1 MIFGIIKDF
10 IESKKFT
17 LKTLCIQHVTLVKPP
32 WKALEIKFNLKFGK
46 KREIWGLYWIVR
58 IAKYR
63 GRYPST
69 LLIRTILANNP
80 FTKIFQNFKTYF
92 LTTFN
97 TFLMKTAWFW
107 NLYFKLLLIKLF
119 VPILDLSRFEL
130 NGYSPVSVLSRE
142 ASTSL

>member
-1 MIFGIIKDF
+1 MI
-10 IESKKFT
+10 SAPNS
-17 LKTLCIQHVTLVKPP
+17 VKNA
-32 WKALEIKFNLKFGK
+32 K
-46 KREIWGLYWIVR
+46 IWVYLFLLYWRVCW
-58 IAKYR
+58 ANNR

-69 LLIRTILANNP
+69 LLIRTILAYNP

-119 VPILDLSRFEL
+119 VPILALSRFEL

-142 ASTSL
+142 APTSLECGYGYNYDTLFNNCDTLFVNKKDFHSC